1 MRLIPQSLVG
11 RALMVLLVGLAVSH
25 LVSLTLYIGD
35 RSNVS
40 ATAAGR
46 RVAEHIAG
54 VVAAVEAAPPEA
66 RGRLVR
72 SIWSPALRVSLTSD
86 GPLATDGGGW
96 RARQARA
103 MLRDYLGGID
113 GERIRVAYRDDAP
126 PTAWFQPGER
136 DRQWMEL
143 MGRHMPGMMGGI
155 GNRGRGPGPGPEMG
169 PGNPPGPA
177 PMPGGLMAHLWPS
190 GEVLE
195 VSLRLSD
202 GSWLN
207 FAAPPV
213 TVAAFWRSPYFLS
226 ILATT
231 LLVIG
236 LSVWAL
242 RRSTAPLAT
251 LAAAADRLGRDVNAP
266 PLDENGPSELRHA
279 ARAFNEMQRR
289 LGAFIA
295 DRTRTLAAVSHDLRT
310 PITRLRLRAEF
321 IDDAEAQKK
330 VLADLD
336 EMEAMIAA
344 TLAFAADDAAAE
356 STAAFDLAALLAGL
370 CADARHRGGDVSYD
384 GLATLAFDGRPRALK
399 RLFGNLIDNAVKYGH
414 HARVALATDDKTIT
428 VAVADDGPGIP
439 DAELEKVF
447 QPFYRVEPSRSRETG
462 GTGLGLAV
470 VRSIARAH
478 GGDVTLNNRREGGLT
493 ATVTLPRV

>member
-1 MRLIPQSLVG
+1 
-11 RALMVLLVGLAVSH
+11 
-25 LVSLTLYIGD
+25 
-35 RSNVS
+35 
-40 ATAAGR
+40 
-46 RVAEHIAG
+46 
-54 VVAAVEAAPPEA
+54 PEA
-66 RGRLVR
+66 RTRLVR
-72 SIWSPALRVSLTSD
+72 SFWGPAFRVSWTTD
-86 GPLATDGGGW
+86 GPLAADGGDW

-103 MLRDYLGGID
+103 MLGDYLGGID
-113 GERIRVAYRDDAP
+113 AERIRVAYRDNAP
-126 PTAWFQPGER
+126 PGAWFQPGER
-136 DRQWMEL
+136 DRRWMET
-143 MGRHMPGMMGGI
+143 MGRHMPGMMGGM
-155 GNRGRGPGPGPEMG
+155 GRGPAP
-169 PGNPPGPA
+169 PPG
-177 PMPGGLMAHLWPS
+177 GVMAHMWS
-190 GEVLE
+190 GSEVLE

-242 RRSTAPLAT
+242 TRSTAPLAT

-266 PLDENGPSELRHA
+266 PLDESGPSEVQHA

-289 LGAFIA
+289 LRTFIA
-295 DRTRTLAAVSHDLRT
+295 DRTQTLAAVSHDLRT

-321 IDDAEAQKK
+321 IEDPEAQRKM
-330 VLADLD
+330 LADLD

-356 STAAFDLAALLAGL
+356 ATAAFDLAALLQGL
-370 CADARHRGGDVSYD
+370 CDDTRDRGGAASYD
-384 GLATLAFDGRPRALK
+384 GPAKLAFNGRPRALK
-399 RLFGNLIDNAVKYGH
+399 RLFGNLIDNAVKYGRR
-414 HARVALATDDKTIT
+414 ARVALAAGDKAATAT
-428 VAVADDGPGIP
+428 VADDGPGIP
-439 DAELEKVF
+439 EAELEKVF
-447 QPFYRVEPSRSRETG
+447 QPFYRVEPSRSRATG

-478 GGDVTLNNRREGGLT
+478 GGDVVLANRPEGGLV
-493 ATVTLPRV
+493 ATVTMPRA

>member
-11 RALMVLLVGLAVSH
+11 RVLMVLLVGLAVSH
-25 LVSLTLYIGD
+25 LISLTLYTGD

-46 RVAEHIAG
+46 RVAENIAG

-66 RGRLVR
+66 RSRLAR
-72 SIWSPALRVSLTSD
+72 SLWGPAFRVSLTAD
-86 GPLATDGGGW
+86 GPLAADSGGW

-103 MLRDYLGGID
+103 MLGDYLGGID
-113 GERIRVAYRDDAP
+113 AERIRVAYRDDAP

-136 DRQWMEL
+136 DRRWMET
-143 MGRHMPGMMGGI
+143 MGRHMPGMMGGM
-155 GNRGRGPGPGPEMG
+155 GNVGRGS
-169 PGNPPGPA
+169 A
-177 PMPGGLMAHLWPS
+177 PVPGGFAAHRWLG

-202 GSWLN
+202 GTWLN

-242 RRSTAPLAT
+242 KRSTAPLAT

-266 PLDENGPSELRHA
+266 PLDESGPSEVQHA

-289 LGAFIA
+289 LRTFIA
-295 DRTRTLAAVSHDLRT
+295 DRTQTLAAVSHDLRT

-321 IDDAEAQKK
+321 IEDPEAQRKM
-330 VLADLD
+330 LADLD

-356 STAAFDLAALLAGL
+356 ATAAFDLAALLQGL
-370 CADARHRGGDVSYD
+370 CDDARDRGGDAAYD
-384 GLATLAFDGRPRALK
+384 GPAKLAFNGRPRALK
-399 RLFGNLIDNAVKYGH
+399 RLFGNLIDNAVKYGRR
-414 HARVALATDDKTIT
+414 ARVALAAGDKAVIAT
-428 VAVADDGPGIP
+428 VADDGLGIP
-439 DAELEKVF
+439 EAELEKVF
-447 QPFYRVEPSRSRETG
+447 QPFYRVEPSRSRDTG

-478 GGDVTLNNRREGGLT
+478 GGDVVLANRPEGGLV
-493 ATVTLPRV
+493 ATVTLPNA